1 MVDTNRYDEFAHLL
15 QRSAGQI
22 VAYLH
27 ALLLNWSD
35 AEDVFQEACLVLLGE
50 IRPVASRAPI
60 SSAGA
65 ACRRENKAL
74 NFRRTE
80 ARRARFW
87 RPEVQVALMAA
98 VSDRDAAAAG
108 DSLAALAVCMD
119 RLSEGDRRLVQRCYG
134 DRVPV
139 PADRGRAWPLAA
151 ERPQLAARVRTLLL
165 ECIQEVREDEP

>member
-35 AEDVFQEACLVLLGE
+35 AEDVFQESCLVLWEKFDEFEPGTNFLGWAL
-50 IRPVASRAPI
+50 RVAQ
-60 SSAGA
+60 
-65 ACRRENKAL
+65 NKAM
-74 NFRRTE
+74 NFRRTR

-87 RPEVQVALMAA
+87 RPELQVALMAA

-139 PADRGRAWPLAA
+139 QRIAA
-151 ERPQLAARVRTLLL
+151 ELGRSPQSVHNSLRRVRTLLL

>member
-35 AEDVFQEACLVLLGE
+35 AEDVFQEACLVLWEKFDEFQPGTNFLGWAL
-50 IRPVASRAPI
+50 RVAQ
-60 SSAGA
+60 
-65 ACRRENKAL
+65 NKAL

-87 RPEVQVALMAA
+87 RPELQVALMAA
-98 VSDRDAAAAG
+98 VSDRDVAAAG

-139 PADRGRAWPLAA
+139 QRIAA
-151 ERPQLAARVRTLLL
+151 ELGRSPQSVHNSLRRVRTLLL

>member
-1 MVDTNRYDEFAHLL
+1 MVDPNRYDEFAHLL

-35 AEDVFQEACLVLLGE
+35 ADDVFQESCLVLWEKFDEFQPGTNFVGWAL
-50 IRPVASRAPI
+50 RVAQ
-60 SSAGA
+60 
-65 ACRRENKAL
+65 NKAM
-74 NFRRTE
+74 NFRRTR

-87 RPEVQVALMAA
+87 KPELQMSLMAA
-98 VSDRDAAAAG
+98 VSDCDATAAG

-139 PADRGRAWPLAA
+139 QRIAA
-151 ERPQLAARVRTLLL
+151 ELGRSPQSVHNSLRRVRTLLL